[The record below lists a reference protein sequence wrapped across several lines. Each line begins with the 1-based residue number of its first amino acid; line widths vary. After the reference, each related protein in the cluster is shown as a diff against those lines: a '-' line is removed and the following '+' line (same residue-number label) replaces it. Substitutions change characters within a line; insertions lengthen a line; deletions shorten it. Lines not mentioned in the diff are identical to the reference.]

1 MKKLTFRPIYLLNA
15 LWLAGLM
22 HILYY
27 GFRPYKHYRYED
39 RVQPDTQAVILTLG
53 LFSLFFIVGNII
65 QLIPIWK
72 KFRYQCYIFL
82 SAVLIFQTL
91 IAFMG
96 AMHAPPYWA
105 AFIINS
111 LFLLFIHFLAF
122 PIWAIYHTYKNTA
135 QK

>member
-1 MKKLTFRPIYLLNA
+1 M
-15 LWLAGLM
+15 
-22 HILYY
+22 
-27 GFRPYKHYRYED
+27 E
-39 RVQPDTQAVILTLG
+39 
-53 LFSLFFIVGNII
+53 
-65 QLIPIWK
+65 

-105 AFIINS
+105 AFIING

-122 PIWAIYHTYKNTA
+122 PIWALYHTYKNTA